1 MFLIPSRSP
10 AALLSAALL
19 LAATAA
25 VAKPP
30 PDEADN
36 LLNDRLTLQAGL
48 VSSSNATTI
57 RYDATAG
64 TPGTDVNAEND
75 LKLPARKLIG
85 RAELMF
91 RMKERHRVRIQNYY
105 LPLDRRATTLLQSTI
120 NFGNTTYNVNEA
132 VASELKMRLLAI
144 NYTYSF
150 IKNEKVELGASIGF
164 DVIGFQAAASV
175 PARLRTERVDRSAPA
190 PLAGLDATARLSSRF
205 YAEGRAQYLKANV
218 QTVNGTFE
226 TLEANVLYR
235 LSPNVTFGL
244 GYSRFK
250 INVDS
255 LKVGDSGQFQLRS
268 VGPQLF
274 GRVGF

>member
-19 LAATAA
+19 LTATAA
-25 VAKPP
+25 AAKPP